1 MATPTN
7 LPPSFSVG
15 QYNTA
20 ALMNGLRGA
29 FRILQVVFGTTN
41 TPLTTTS
48 STPVDSLLT
57 ATITPQS
64 TTSKILVLGAQQIYL
79 DAAATGLGVRLLRGS
94 TVLQDWDSS
103 IYAQA
108 SAIVGV
114 QAYCYLDSPNTA
126 SAITYKTQIWRR
138 AGPANITAQIN
149 LQPSNL
155 VLCEVSA

>member
-7 LPPSFSVG
+7 LP
-15 QYNTA
+15 A
-20 ALMNGLRGA
+20 AEIAGTSLPASWLNDLRGA

-48 STPVDSLLT
+48 ATPVDSLLT
-57 ATITPQS
+57 ATITPQATS
-64 TTSKILVLGAQQIYL
+64 SKILVLGAQQIYL

-114 QAYCYLDSPNTA
+114 QAYCYLDSPSTA
-126 SAITYKTQIWRR
+126 SAVTYKTQIWRR
-138 AGPANITAQIN
+138 AGTANITAQIN
-149 LQPSNL
+149 ATPSNL
-155 VLCEVSA
+155 ILCEVSA